1 MAAKRSPIKKSGSYK
16 GKSNAFGGGGRAAQ
30 MKAQGMSGALIGYIG
45 RKNHGASAMA
55 KASAAGRKRASK

>member
-1 MAAKRSPIKKSGSYK
+1 MAAKIRKTGSFK

-45 RKNHGASAMA
+45 RKNHGAAAMA
-55 KASAAGRKRASK
+55 KASAAGRKRSK